1 MNLAEPTTFDR
12 IYREHRRAVYLTA
25 LRITKDPVL
34 AEDVTHDVF
43 VRMWRRPGRFDA
55 SRGELGPYLRLMA
68 RSRALDLWRERQA
81 ASRAQDRMVVAAQVA
96 PEPSAD
102 ADPSTQVV
110 AAIRPPRFARPF
122 TPCPSRSARPW
133 CSPTGAG

>member
-43 VRMWRRPGRFDA
+43 VRMVGGRGRFDA
-55 SRGELGPYLRLMA
+55 SRGELVRTCG
-68 RSRALDLWRERQA
+68 
-81 ASRAQDRMVVAAQVA
+81 
-96 PEPSAD
+96 
-102 ADPSTQVV
+102 
-110 AAIRPPRFARPF
+110 
-122 TPCPSRSARPW
+122 
-133 CSPTGAG
+133 